1 MIAIEPN
8 KFVLKDTD
16 IKISFNADEAGVTS
30 SLTLH
35 QNGDHEAKK
44 VE

>member
-1 MIAIEPN
+1 MVAIEQN

-16 IKISFNADEAGVTS
+16 IKISLNLDENGETV

-35 QNGDHEAKK
+35 QNGDHEALK